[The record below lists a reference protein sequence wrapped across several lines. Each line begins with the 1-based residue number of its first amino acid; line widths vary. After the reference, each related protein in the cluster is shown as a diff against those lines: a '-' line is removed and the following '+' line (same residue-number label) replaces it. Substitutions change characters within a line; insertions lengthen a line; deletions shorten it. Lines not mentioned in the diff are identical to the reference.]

1 MRLEHFILL
10 ALALSCVTWIVS
22 AERPNWYSR
31 KAKRHPLEDKAVLT
45 PKEKE
50 NIKKADEPGPD
61 YRLPTSLVPQH
72 YLIRIRPILDR
83 DHPGIGDKDTARG
96 LVRVT
101 VQCVESTS
109 RIVMH
114 QKFLQVNDS
123 FISVKQVASGEEISV
138 SGVEYDEP
146 RDFMMI
152 NLAKE
157 LEEGNNYD
165 IQMGYWARVPPNDSF
180 RGLYSES
187 YLDPV
192 TNQTK

>member
-1 MRLEHFILL
+1 MKPEHFVLL
-10 ALALSCVTWIVS
+10 AFALSFATWTVS
-22 AERPNWYSR
+22 AERTRRFSL
-31 KAKRHPLEDKAVLT
+31 KTKRYPLEDKAVLT

-50 NIKKADEPGPD
+50 HIKADEPGPD
-61 YRLPTSLVPQH
+61 YRLPTSLIPQH
-72 YLIRIRPILDR
+72 YLIRIRPIIDR

-101 VQCVESTS
+101 VKCVESTS

-123 FISVKQVASGEEISV
+123 FISVKQVDSGEDVLV
-138 SGVEYDEP
+138 SGVEYNEP
-146 RDFMMI
+146 RDFMII
-152 NLAKE
+152 NLAGE
-157 LEEGNNYD
+157 LKEGNNYD
-165 IQMGYWARVPPNDSF
+165 IQMGYWARVPPNDSL